1 MIEMMPDPGA
11 DDGPDSASDLGPD
24 DAHAGG
30 KQEALSNVAIRERL
44 DALIRDS
51 GDAYA
56 AVSRLIGRNPAYIQ
70 QFIRRGVPRRLSET
84 DRRLLARHFGVSES
98 ALGGPGGEHA
108 QISPHPVAGQV
119 VAIAPLNA
127 DRGPD
132 LLIDRRLLDRLTTAH
147 ASLAALDI
155 DSDSMAPTLVAGDRI
170 LIDRADN
177 RAPRDGIYVIGS
189 DGGMLVK
196 RLSVHPVTG
205 RVAILADNPA
215 YPDFADCDPA
225 AIPLVGRVVWVGRLL
240 R

>member
-1 MIEMMPDPGA
+1 MIEVVPE
-11 DDGPDSASDLGPD
+11 
-24 DAHAGG
+24 DATGVEG
-30 KQEALSNVAIRERL
+30 KRQPLSNVAIREHL

-70 QFIRRGVPRRLSET
+70 QFIRRGTPRRLSET
-84 DRRLLARHFGVSES
+84 DRRLLARHFNVSE
-98 ALGGPGGEHA
+98 AVLGGPAGDAAHS
-108 QISPHPVAGQV
+108 SPRPSDAHI
-119 VAIAPLNA
+119 VAIPPLNA

-155 DSDSMAPTLVAGDRI
+155 DSDSMAPTLIAGDRI

-196 RLSVHPVTG
+196 RLSVHPVTR
-205 RVAILADNPA
+205 RVTILADNPA
-215 YPDFADCDPA
+215 YPDFADCDPE
-225 AIPLVGRVVWVGRLL
+225 AIPLVGRVIWVARLL
-240 R
+240 G